1 MQISPL
7 SPIPPL
13 LRSGR
18 ADPTPR
24 SDSATAPIRV
34 LIGDGDGEFRRGL
47 SARFAADPRV
57 EVVGEAD
64 DGARALELVRRLHP
78 DVALLDEDMPS
89 FGGFA
94 VARIL
99 KSELPEV
106 RVVVMTRTVSR
117 ARR

>member
-1 MQISPL
+1 
-7 SPIPPL
+7 
-13 LRSGR
+13 
-18 ADPTPR
+18 
-24 SDSATAPIRV
+24 V

-47 SARFAADPRV
+47 SAQFAADPRV

-64 DGARALELVRRLHP
+64 DGARALELVRWLRP

-106 RVVVMTRTVSR
+106 RVVVMTRTVTR